1 MSSCAKSD
9 PKSQMVIGVAVIVIG
24 MLFLIDN
31 LGWIDLDFRRHF
43 LPTGL
48 IFFGVLKLL
57 QTRTSS
63 GKLVGGG
70 LIAAG
75 SLIFLS
81 RLGFIDISWRE
92 LWPVLLIA
100 FGVAVVFKSS
110 TGRSVRKQVGA
121 KPVSGPD
128 SEFEQTEVDITS
140 FMGAFKRRIITA
152 DFRGGEITAVMGGCD
167 LDLRQ
172 SSIIGEAVLNVFS
185 LFGGVTIKVPV
196 DWTVVLQGTPIMGGF
211 EEKTVPPATPG
222 KVLYVRGYAIMG
234 GLEVRN

>member
-1 MSSCAKSD
+1 MA
-9 PKSQMVIGVAVIVIG
+9 IGIAVIVIG
-24 MLFLIDN
+24 LLFLVDN
-31 LGWIDLDFRRHF
+31 LGWIDLDFRRHL
-43 LPTGL
+43 LPLAL
-48 IFFGVLKLL
+48 IFFGTLKLM

-63 GKLVGGG
+63 GKLIGGG

-75 SLIFLS
+75 CLIFL
-81 RLGFIDISWRE
+81 RRFGILDISWQS
-92 LWPVLLIA
+92 LWPVMLIV
-100 FGVAVVFKSS
+100 FGIAVVFKSS
-110 TGRSVRKQVGA
+110 TGRSAFKQPSA
-121 KPVSGPD
+121 KVD
-128 SEFEQTEVDITS
+128 NEFDQMEVDITS

-152 DFRGGEITAVMGGCD
+152 DFRGGEITALMGGCD

-172 SSIIGEAVLNVFS
+172 SSINGEAVLNVFS

-211 EEKTVPPATPG
+211 EEKTAPPATPG